1 VRDQPDPEDLS
12 APITAAESQL
22 LERLRANPIVAAR
35 LGAIMDRF
43 EGEVNAGMD
52 AHEAEEMVIGELR
65 GLGSSLLDQWAGR
78 THDATVEEARR
89 TDPTLIKH
97 GKKNSGGIRPSEPS
111 K

>member
-1 VRDQPDPEDLS
+1 MRDQPDPEDLS
-12 APITAAESQL
+12 APITAAESRL
-22 LERLRANPIVAAR
+22 LGRLRANPIAAAR

-65 GLGSSLLDQWAGR
+65 QLGSSLLDQWAGR

-89 TDPTLIKH
+89 TDPSLVKH
-97 GKKNSGGIRPSEPS
+97 GKKNSGGIRPSDPS

>member
-22 LERLRANPIVAAR
+22 LEKLRANPIVAAR

-43 EGEVNAGMD
+43 EDEVNAGMD
-52 AHEAEEMVIGELR
+52 AHEAEEMVIEELR
-65 GLGSSLLDQWAGR
+65 QLGSSLIDQWAGR
-78 THDATVEEARR
+78 THDATVGEARR
-89 TDPTLIKH
+89 TDPSLVKH
-97 GKKNSGGIRPSEPS
+97 GKKNSAGIRPSGPS